1 MTDQTTTIPKGWK
14 MTTLGEVANIV
25 DGDRGVNYPK
35 NEEFYNEGYCL
46 FLNAKNVPND
56 TFSFEE
62 KMFVDKKKDLKLR
75 KGKLKRGDFV
85 LTTRGTVGNF
95 AFYSNKVPFENIR
108 INSGMVIIRVKED
121 FLDIGYLNFYLKS
134 SVFKKQVI
142 TLSSGT
148 AQPQLPIRD
157 LSVFQL
163 FLPPLPE
170 QYAIAAVLSSFDD
183 KIELLRE
190 QNKTLE
196 AIAQT
201 IFKEWFVNFNFPDAD
216 GKPYKTSGRKMIDS
230 ELGAIPE
237 GWRVGKLTE
246 LFDFIKGIEPGSINY
261 SVKKLSENYLPFYRV
276 QDTSNYNET
285 PNVFVDKRVL
295 NGKIFKKDDTL
306 ISLDGTIGRVF
317 IGGSGGYSSGI
328 RKVVGKE
335 SFISK
340 FLIYCFLK
348 SDKFQGE
355 LNSFSGAETTIK
367 HAGGAIDHIKF
378 VFEKS
383 ICEEFGNITNPLF
396 QKMVFNN
403 SQIQTLSKLRDTLL
417 PKLMKGEI
425 RVKF

>member
-1 MTDQTTTIPKGWK
+1 
-14 MTTLGEVANIV
+14 
-25 DGDRGVNYPK
+25 
-35 NEEFYNEGYCL
+35 
-46 FLNAKNVPND
+46 
-56 TFSFEE
+56 
-62 KMFVDKKKDLKLR
+62 
-75 KGKLKRGDFV
+75 
-85 LTTRGTVGNF
+85 
-95 AFYSNKVPFENIR
+95 
-108 INSGMVIIRVKED
+108 
-121 FLDIGYLNFYLKS
+121 
-134 SVFKKQVI
+134 
-142 TLSSGT
+142 
-148 AQPQLPIRD
+148 
-157 LSVFQL
+157 
-163 FLPPLPE
+163 
-170 QYAIAAVLSSFDD
+170 VLSSFDD